1 MARAVVQSVDSKP
14 TGTGDGVTEKATPSA
29 FAGLAK
35 RFEAFCRIEC
45 GLAPNSVEAYS
56 RDLRDLFSDLSATGR
71 TSMGDVSSRDLVA
84 HLAALKNQRHMA
96 GSSIIRHLATIRVFF
111 RWMESTG
118 LITGNPAD
126 DLDRPTQWKKLPGVL
141 SPRQMKQLVDAPKPD
156 PTPVKGKGKVGSG
169 TLPLWLRDKTML
181 ELMYACGL
189 RASEVAGLR
198 IGDFHPTL
206 GVVMITGKGN
216 KQRLVPV
223 GKPAQEVLRRYMAE
237 CRPVLVRGAA
247 AAKSPTAVRPD
258 RSEGRLLL
266 SKTGRPLERVA
277 VWQLVR
283 KNAKLAGLPRVHP
296 HLLRHSFA
304 THLVGG
310 GADLRVVQELL
321 GHADIA
327 TTQIYTHVDSGRFR
341 EIQKKFHPRP

>member
-1 MARAVVQSVDSKP
+1 MAATSV
-14 TGTGDGVTEKATPSA
+14 
-29 FAGLAK
+29 
-35 RFEAFCRIEC
+35 
-45 GLAPNSVEAYS
+45 
-56 RDLRDLFSDLSATGR
+56 
-71 TSMGDVSSRDLVA
+71 
-84 HLAALKNQRHMA
+84 
-96 GSSIIRHLATIRVFF
+96 IRHLATIRVFF
-111 RWMESTG
+111 RWLESTG
-118 LITGNPAD
+118 LITENPSD
-126 DLDRPTQWKKLPGVL
+126 DLDRPTQWKRLPGVL
-141 SPRQMKQLVDAPKPD
+141 SPRQMKQLVEAPRPD
-156 PTPVKGKGKVGSG
+156 PAAAPEA
-169 TLPLWLRDKTML
+169 LPLWVRDKAML

-198 IGDFHPTL
+198 IGDFHPNL
-206 GVVMITGKGN
+206 GVVTVTGKGN

-223 GKPAQEVLRRYMAE
+223 GKPAQEAVRQYLDD
-237 CRPVLVRGAA
+237 CRARLVKGTG
-247 AAKSPTAVRPD
+247 KKPRPD
-258 RSEGRLLL
+258 RSDGRLLL

-283 KNAKLAGLPRVHP
+283 KNAKAAGLPRTHP

>member
-1 MARAVVQSVDSKP
+1 MARSLVNSDAAKSADAP
-14 TGTGDGVTEKATPSA
+14 APAAPDA
-29 FAGLAK
+29 FAGIAK

-45 GLAPNSVEAYS
+45 GLAANSVEAYG
-56 RDLRDLFSDLSATGR
+56 RDLRDLFSDLVASGR
-71 TSMGDVSSRDLVA
+71 GSIGDVTARDLVV
-84 HLAALKNQRHMA
+84 HLAGLRNQRHMA
-96 GSSIIRHLATIRVFF
+96 STSVIRHLATIRVFF
-111 RWMESTG
+111 RWLESTG
-118 LITGNPAD
+118 LIASNPAD
-126 DLDRPTQWKKLPGVL
+126 DLDRPTRWKKLPGVL

-156 PTPVKGKGKVGSG
+156 PKAEPGKGGASP
-169 TLPLWLRDKTML
+169 LPLWLRDKAML

-198 IGDFHPTL
+198 IGDFHPNL
-206 GVVMITGKGN
+206 GVVTVTGKGN

-223 GKPAQEVLRRYMAE
+223 GKPAQAAVRQYLDE
-237 CRPVLVRGAA
+237 CRPVLVRGTGKAA
-247 AAKSPTAVRPD
+247 RPD
-258 RSEGRLLL
+258 RSDGRLLL

-283 KNAKLAGLPRVHP
+283 KNARLAGLPRVHP